1 VNIPKLL
8 KDEIKGVKV
17 CRQAHAKWE
26 ENFDE
31 RINPHGKKYYWL
43 TGYFNNMDTGDDAD
57 ETALANGYIS
67 IVPVKFDLTAHEE
80 LEHLR
85 KMME

>member
-1 VNIPKLL
+1 
-8 KDEIKGVKV
+8 
-17 CRQAHAKWE
+17 
-26 ENFDE
+26 
-31 RINPHGKKYYWL
+31 
-43 TGYFNNMDTGDDAD
+43 MDTGDDAD